1 MKPSKKNDSAAKDEL
16 VIPLAEE
23 NARIEKR
30 QRPTRTVRIRALVDD
45 VEEIVSATLKG
56 ETVDIVRVPVDRPV
70 SKIPETRTE
79 NGVTI
84 IPIVEEVLFVEK
96 RLVLKEELHL
106 RRHVTKETVALPV
119 TLKKQRAVVERV
131 AEETNP
137 TESKE

>member
-1 MKPSKKNDSAAKDEL
+1 MKPSENYCAAKDEL
-16 VIPLAEE
+16 IIPLAEE
-23 NARIEKR
+23 KARIEKR
-30 QRPTRTVRIRALVDD
+30 QGATRTVRIQALVDD
-45 VEEIVSATLKG
+45 VEEIVKATLNG

-96 RLVLKEELHL
+96 RLVLKEEIHL
-106 RRHVTKETVALPV
+106 RRHATTETVELPV

-137 TESKE
+137 SESKE

>member
-1 MKPSKKNDSAAKDEL
+1 MKPSKNHGAANDEL

-30 QRPTRTVRIRALVDD
+30 QGPTRTVRIQTLAED
-45 VEEIVSATLKG
+45 VQEIVSATLKG
-56 ETVDIVRVPVDRPV
+56 EMVDIVRVPVDSPV

-106 RRHVTKETVALPV
+106 RRQPTKETVALPV

>member
-1 MKPSKKNDSAAKDEL
+1 MKTSEDHSAAKEEL

-23 NARIEKR
+23 TARIEKR
-30 QRPTRTVRIRALVDD
+30 QGPTKTVRIQTLAED

-56 ETVDIVRVPVDRPV
+56 ETVDIRRVPVDRPV

-119 TLKKQRAVVERV
+119 TLKKQRAVVERM

>member
-1 MKPSKKNDSAAKDEL
+1 MKTSEDYSAAKDEL

-23 NARIEKR
+23 TARIEKR
-30 QRPTRTVRIRALVDD
+30 QGATRAVRIQTLVDE

-70 SKIPETRTE
+70 SKIPETRIE
-79 NGVTI
+79 NCVTI

-96 RLVLKEELHL
+96 RLILKEELHL
-106 RRHVTKETVALPV
+106 RRQASKETVALPV
-119 TLKKQRAVVERV
+119 TLKKQRAVIERV
-131 AEETNP
+131 AEETKP